1 MRAVLLVLAGA
12 AAATGCGEDEA
23 PAPAMQRALAAL
35 EEGDG
40 FGAELALREL
50 LDGGSSPEALAAYLG
65 QAELLQGQ
73 PIEARRW
80 LGDGRFT
87 AGTAGLGFHMLGRL
101 EMSEGNLPAAGKAFD
116 RALALTP
123 ESPRLWVDIGR
134 LRYRGGEQTGAVEAA
149 VRAVAL
155 GPQDAEALMFRGQLA
170 RDAEGM
176 AEALPWLERA
186 IAAKPRDLDLQAEYA
201 ATLGEA
207 GEAKAMLRVVR
218 EMVASNPGYPR
229 AYYLQAVVAARAG
242 RYDLARSMLV
252 RSGSD
257 ASTSAAGRL
266 LAGVIDIETGNYAS
280 AARELDRL
288 YRQQPENRRVRDLL
302 ARALSLGGNHRELV
316 RRFDTT
322 AHRTSASPYLQ
333 MLVARSY
340 EALGERS
347 EAAALID
354 LASRKRSDRLVALR
368 PPDAFAEGFGSGLAS
383 GNEALLRLRALVAG
397 GKKAEAMTLAGDFLA
412 RFPGSADALAL
423 AGDAQL
429 AGGNLP
435 EALRYYRQSAQIRQ
449 SWPLAR
455 RRIAAL
461 SAAGRESEALT
472 LLQVF
477 VAGHQTL
484 VEPAVLLARAQMD
497 RGNPSRAAI
506 LLDHALAVGGVRDP
520 EVLALRAI
528 VALRMDDPQLARDFA
543 ERAFDVQP
551 VHPASLEA
559 LAAVD
564 GGALSTVLL
573 SKARKLSGNRQL
585 ARR

>member
-12 AAATGCGEDEA
+12 AAATGCGEVEA
-23 PAPAMQRALAAL
+23 PAPPMQRALAAL

-87 AGTAGLGFHMLGRL
+87 AETAGLGFHMLGRL

-149 VRAVAL
+149 VKAVAL

-207 GEAKAMLRVVR
+207 GEAKAMLTVVR

-257 ASTSAAGRL
+257 ESTSAAGRL

-316 RRFDTT
+316 RRFDKT
-322 AHRTSASPYLQ
+322 ARRTSASPYLQ

-354 LASRKRSDRLVALR
+354 LASRKRSGRLVALR
-368 PPDAFAEGFGSGLAS
+368 PPDEFAEGFGSGLAS

-397 GKKAEAMTLAGDFLA
+397 GKKAEAMTLAGDFLS

-435 EALRYYRQSAQIRQ
+435 EALSYYPQSAQIRQ

-484 VEPAVLLARAQMD
+484 VEPVVLLARAQMD

-506 LLDHALAVGGVRDP
+506 LLDHALAVGGDRDP

-551 VHPASLEA
+551 VHPASLET

-573 SKARKLSGNRQL
+573 AKARKLSGNRQL
-585 ARR
+585 VRR